1 MAVEYASFPE
11 VKTVVKVLKD
21 KFSAQLAHINPESI
35 LYLSFSKPK
44 SAVKGRIGPVPKRFA
59 HLFPDQDYFIE
70 IHKESW
76 LDSTEAERLYVIL
89 HELLHIPEEGF
100 VNSSKEY
107 RKTVKH
113 DIQDFKALVKIYGIE
128 GENLDKLAKA
138 VR

>member
-76 LDSTEAERLYVIL
+76 LNSTEAERLYVIL